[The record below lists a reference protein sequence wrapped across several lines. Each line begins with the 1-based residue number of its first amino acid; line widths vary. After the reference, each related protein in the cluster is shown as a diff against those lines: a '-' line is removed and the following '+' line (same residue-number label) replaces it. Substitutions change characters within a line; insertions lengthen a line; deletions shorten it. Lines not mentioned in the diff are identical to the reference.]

1 MKLVC
6 PECRRENEVERI
18 YCHECGARL
27 DRSALAKEKPKEE
40 DPKDTQRRLKS
51 MLNPQGA
58 RVRRQIF
65 QGAKLILAAIAA
77 AGLVQ
82 MFRAP
87 DLPATPATAIEL
99 PRQINLELEDA
110 TMAPPGGGASLRY
123 SQEQV
128 NAYLVYKLKS
138 KQKVLSS
145 YLQFERTV
153 ATFEEGFSCVTVER
167 SLLGYPIST
176 TVKFAPRI
184 EKGILTAAIVGGQIG
199 RLPVHPE
206 IMKLSGFLFSDVAAV
221 LDRDRRA
228 IGKLGGVEVHP
239 ELLVVLSKQPPL

>member
-27 DRSALAKEKPKEE
+27 DRSALAKETPKEE

-58 RVRRQIF
+58 KVRRQIL
-65 QGAKLILAAIAA
+65 QGTKLIVAAITA

-87 DLPATPATAIEL
+87 DLPAAKGEASEL

-110 TMAPPGGGASLRY
+110 TMAPSGGPSLRFT
-123 SQEQV
+123 QDQV

-145 YLQFERTV
+145 YLHFER
-153 ATFEEGFSCVTVER
+153 AFAAFEEGFSRVTVER
-167 SLLGYPIST
+167 SLSGYPIFTS
-176 TVKFAPRI
+176 VKFAPRI
-184 EKGILTAAIVGGQIG
+184 EKGALTGQIVGGSIG

-206 IMKLSGFLFSDVAAV
+206 IMKLSSYLFSDVAAV
-221 LDRDRRA
+221 LDRDGRSIA
-228 IGKLGGVEVHP
+228 KLGGVEIHP
-239 ELLVVLSKQPPL
+239 ELVIVLPRQQPL